1 MGANGTALQTV
12 DVDIFTEQALLI
24 SAVEELQINTS
35 QQETIENNNNI
46 SYETLITA
54 RTIDSYG
61 DWLQTL

>member
-61 DWLQTL
+61 D